1 MIKNIFLLLLFV
13 LICQNQKLLA
23 QEKPLFWDDV
33 QVIKKYDGIYNPPSN
48 PILFIGSSS
57 IRLWNLDRTFSKNTV
72 LNRGI
77 GGAETNHIIN
87 YADDIIFPYQPK
99 QIVIYVG
106 ENDLIVEGTTAD
118 SIFSRTKHLFQIIRA
133 KLPEVPIVYFSIKP
147 SPSREV
153 YLNMAVAAN
162 EMIKNYIE
170 TQSDMTYIDIFYPM
184 LNKQGK
190 PRSELFIDDMLHMN
204 KRGYKIWRRKLKRH
218 LIK

>member
-1 MIKNIFLLLLFV
+1 MLSVFV
-13 LICQNQKLLA
+13 CQNQKLLA
-23 QEKPLFWDDV
+23 QEKPPFWDDV
-33 QVIKKYDGIYNPPSN
+33 QAIKKYDGIYNPPSN

-57 IRLWNLDRTFSKNTV
+57 IRLWNIESKFRRYDV

-118 SIFSRTKHLFQIIRA
+118 SIFSRTKTLFQIIRN
-133 KLPEVPIVYFSIKP
+133 KLPNIPIVYFSIKP

-153 YLNMAVAAN
+153 YLNMAETAN
-162 EMIKNYIE
+162 SLIKNYIE

-190 PRSELFIDDMLHMN
+190 PRPELFIDDKLHMN
-204 KRGYKIWRRKLKRH
+204 KRGYKIWRRKLKRY
-218 LIK
+218 LIKK